1 MKRLT
6 SFIILGILLSVP
18 INGQSMTKIKAPEFP
33 EYADWLN
40 TERAYQLSDF
50 HGKFVLLDFWTY
62 CCINCIHILPDL
74 KELEHKYSEELVVIG
89 VHSPKFPGERE
100 TENIR
105 QAILRY
111 EIEHP
116 VISDYQFFLWK
127 HYGVRAWPTT
137 VLIDPQGYVV
147 SIHSGEN
154 IKSVWDAILEDK
166 IMDAEQRGTLKRS
179 AFTPTLERSDSTFL
193 SFPGKVHVTPN
204 GKKLVISDSNHNRI
218 LVADAKTGKVLITI
232 GSGELGMQD
241 GDFKSATFN
250 HPQGSWMENDLI
262 YIADT
267 ENHSIR
273 IANLTKNMVTTLAG
287 TGKQA
292 QQFNIT
298 GTGLEVALNSPWDI
312 LFHDNK
318 LYVAMAGS
326 HQIWTIN
333 PISALA
339 KPWLGS
345 GREDIIDGPGYRA
358 ALAQPSGLAIDGDYL
373 YFADSE
379 VSAIRRGNLQDS
391 TVETLIGKGLFEF
404 GDIDGQAGNVRLQHP
419 LGVVSD
425 GKNRIF
431 IADTYNNKI
440 KALGLSRNSVSSFV
454 GTGKTGT
461 TDGQQ
466 ATFDEPGG
474 LTYANSKLYIA
485 DTNNHLIRVVDTTTR
500 ETSTLQIHH

>member
-1 MKRLT
+1 MKGLVF
-6 SFIILGILLSVP
+6 FIVLGILLNVA

-40 TERAYQLSDF
+40 TDQSYQMSDF

-74 KELEHKYSEELVVIG
+74 KELERKYSEELVVIG

-116 VISDYQFFLWK
+116 VISDYQYSLWK
-127 HYGVRAWPTT
+127 QYGVRAWPTT

-147 SIHSGEN
+147 SAYSGEN
-154 IKSVWDAILEDK
+154 VKSIWDRIIEDN
-166 IMDAEQRGTLKRS
+166 IIVAEQRGTLRRS
-179 AFTPTLERSDSTFL
+179 TFIPALEQSDSAYL
-193 SFPGKVHVTPN
+193 SFPGKVHATPD
-204 GKKLVISDSNHNRI
+204 GEKLVISDSNHNRI
-218 LVADAKTGKVLITI
+218 LVADTKTGKVLITI
-232 GSGELGMQD
+232 GSGESGLQD

-250 HPQGSWMENDLI
+250 HPQGVWLESDLI

-273 IANLTKNMVTTLAG
+273 IANLTKNTVTTLAG
-287 TGKQA
+287 TGERA
-292 QQFNIT
+292 QQFNVT

-312 LFHDNK
+312 LFHNNN

-333 PISALA
+333 TTSAEA

-345 GREDIIDGPGYRA
+345 GREDIIDGPGYQA
-358 ALAQPSGLAIDGDYL
+358 ALAQPSGVATDGDYL

-379 VSAIRRGNLQDS
+379 VSAIRRGNIKDG
-391 TVETLIGKGLFEF
+391 TVKTLIGQGLFEF
-404 GDIDGQAGNVRLQHP
+404 GDVDGLASNARLQHP
-419 LGVVSD
+419 LGIVTD
-425 GKNRIF
+425 GKDRIF

-440 KALGLSRNSVSSFV
+440 KALSLVDNTVSLFA
-454 GTGKTGT
+454 GTGKSGA

-474 LTYANSKLYIA
+474 LTYANGKLYIA

-500 ETSTLQIHH
+500 EASTLQIHP

>member
-1 MKRLT
+1 
-6 SFIILGILLSVP
+6 
-18 INGQSMTKIKAPEFP
+18 MTKRIKAPEFP
-33 EYADWLN
+33 KYADWLN
-40 TERAYQLSDF
+40 TDRAYRLSDF

-62 CCINCIHILPDL
+62 CCINCMHILPDL
-74 KELEHKYSEELVVIG
+74 KELEHEYSEELVVIG

-116 VISDYQFFLWK
+116 VISDYKFSLWK

-137 VLIDPQGYVV
+137 ILIDPQGYVV
-147 SIHSGEN
+147 SAHSGEN
-154 IKSVWDAILEDK
+154 VKSVWNEIIKEK
-166 IMDAEQRGTLKRS
+166 IMEAEQRGTLKRS
-179 AFTPTLERSDSTFL
+179 AFTPALVQSDSTFL
-193 SFPGKVHVTPN
+193 SFPGKVYATPD
-204 GKKLVISDSNHNRI
+204 GKKLVMSDSNHNRI
-218 LVADAKTGKVLITI
+218 LVADALTGKVLITI
-232 GSGELGMQD
+232 GSGFQGLQD
-241 GDFKSATFN
+241 GDFKSAMFN
-250 HPQGSWMENDLI
+250 HPQGVWLENDLI

-273 IANLTKNMVTTLAG
+273 VANLTKNTVTTLAG

-292 QQFNIT
+292 QQFNIP

-312 LFHDNK
+312 LFHNSK
-318 LYVAMAGS
+318 LYVAMAGF
-326 HQIWTIN
+326 HQIWTID
-333 PISALA
+333 PTSALA

-379 VSAIRRGNLQDS
+379 VSAIRRGNLQNS

-404 GDIDGQAGNVRLQHP
+404 GDIDGLASNARLQHP

-425 GKNRIF
+425 GKGNIF

-440 KALGLSRNSVSSFV
+440 KTLSLPKNSISSFA
-454 GTGKTGT
+454 GTGKAGT

-474 LTYANSKLYIA
+474 LTFVNGKLYIA

-500 ETSTLQIHH
+500 ETSTLQIYH

>member
-89 VHSPKFPGERE
+89 VHSPKFPGEGE

-116 VISDYQFFLWK
+116 VISDYQFSLWK

-154 IKSVWDAILEDK
+154 IKSVWDA
-166 IMDAEQRGTLKRS
+166 
-179 AFTPTLERSDSTFL
+179 DSTFL

-232 GSGELGMQD
+232 GSGELGM
-241 GDFKSATFN
+241 
-250 HPQGSWMENDLI
+250 
-262 YIADT
+262 
-267 ENHSIR
+267 NHSIR

-379 VSAIRRGNLQDS
+379 VSAIRRGNLQDG

-454 GTGKTGT
+454 GTGKAGT

-474 LTYANSKLYIA
+474 LTYANGKLYIA